1 MATRLV
7 LPELAKTYRDLTGQ
21 QVVFESVGGL
31 DAAKRIESGEVF
43 DLVVLATDLI
53 DRLIA
58 AGKALRDSRQDLFR
72 SPVAIA
78 VRMGAP
84 RPDTGTGDA
93 LRAAIL
99 AARSIGY
106 STGPSGVEL
115 LKLFE
120 RWGIAGAVKNRAIQA
135 PPGIPV
141 GQMLAEG
148 SVELG
153 FQQLSEMMYVP
164 GIELLGTMPQ
174 DCAIVSIFTAA
185 QCCGSLQPDA
195 VRDLIGFMHAHEPTD
210 LKRRYGLEQA

>member
-58 AGKALRDSRQDLFR
+58 AGKALGDSRQDLFR

-78 VRMGAP
+78 VRKGAP

-120 RWGIAGAVKNRAIQA
+120 
-135 PPGIPV
+135 
-141 GQMLAEG
+141 
-148 SVELG
+148 
-153 FQQLSEMMYVP
+153 
-164 GIELLGTMPQ
+164 
-174 DCAIVSIFTAA
+174 
-185 QCCGSLQPDA
+185 
-195 VRDLIGFMHAHEPTD
+195 
-210 LKRRYGLEQA
+210 

>member
-1 MATRLV
+1 
-7 LPELAKTYRDLTGQ
+7 
-21 QVVFESVGGL
+21 
-31 DAAKRIESGEVF
+31 
-43 DLVVLATDLI
+43 DLI

-58 AGKALRDSRQDLFR
+58 AGKALGDSRQDLFR

-78 VRMGAP
+78 VRKGAP

-195 VRDLIGFMHAHEPTD
+195 
-210 LKRRYGLEQA
+210 